1 MMETGTLT
9 EPVPYLCGIARAR
22 LERYGRPD

>member
-9 EPVPYLCGIARAR
+9 EPVPYLCEIALAR
-22 LERYGRPD
+22 KARYGQPA